1 MIYKPEIKDN
11 RSFSIIKLYDNS
23 FVFMLPLLVV
33 LISLSIGY
41 RWGIDTL
48 LHLVNILAGFIFFEA
63 TKNVKIINE
72 YQVCFHQVFVVV
84 NVLISVFSFIITQE
98 PIALYILLFVG
109 AIAHFLLIELK
120 TTLFYF
126 IAYHMFLIVF
136 ALQNK
141 GLIATELII
150 FSFLFSFM
158 SLFVNNWL
166 TQLIKNSRDTYIA
179 EKKFRLLFEEGNN
192 ALFLLKKTKKN
203 EYEIIDSNSNS
214 ELIFLYSKEEL
225 KNQRFKDL
233 IVCEEKTKKEF
244 CDKIGKIQNQE
255 RFEFEF
261 EFLSKDKKTFF
272 AELAILGL
280 MINYEMH
287 VQVLIKDLTAQKIK
301 ETERLRTELIEKTN
315 KQLSEEIEKHK
326 KTQKF
331 LIENT
336 SKLNALFES
345 SSNLFILTMDR
356 DLSISS
362 FNSSF
367 KRMMKYH
374 LDVEVEIGNDFLKTF
389 PIEPAAYSVLIKK
402 FKKALRGESVELIS
416 HFTTNKG
423 EIWIESFISPVKVGE
438 VDVQEI
444 AFIAHNITE
453 KVENEKKII
462 ESEENNR
469 ATVSAI
475 PDMLFKID
483 KKGYF
488 IDYRLNELG
497 ENLLDK
503 FANTQDLIGKH
514 IFDVIKHKKQG
525 ISFLYNVKKAL
536 RTGQVHT
543 KNFMIP
549 FIIGKTEKEMVFEN
563 RYSRVNTNEVIVI
576 TRDITDN
583 IEFETQLINSVK
595 ENEILLKEVHHRVKN
610 NLQVIS
616 SILNLQSSYVDDK
629 KTLEIIN
636 ESQNRIRSMS
646 YIHESLY
653 QTKDFSSIDFHDYIT
668 NLVQNLV
675 HSYQMFSGKTKL
687 NLDIARVQLGL
698 DQAIPC
704 GLILNELV
712 SNSLKHAYTEAGGEI
727 QIEIKEENNKVIIRV
742 EDFGSGFP
750 KGFKIEESETLGLS
764 LVETLID
771 QIDGELILKTE
782 KGIKYLIIFEKQVL

>member
-1 MIYKPEIKDN
+1 M
-11 RSFSIIKLYDNS
+11 
-23 FVFMLPLLVV
+23 
-33 LISLSIGY
+33 
-41 RWGIDTL
+41 
-48 LHLVNILAGFIFFEA
+48 
-63 TKNVKIINE
+63 
-72 YQVCFHQVFVVV
+72 
-84 NVLISVFSFIITQE
+84 
-98 PIALYILLFVG
+98 
-109 AIAHFLLIELK
+109 
-120 TTLFYF
+120 
-126 IAYHMFLIVF
+126 
-136 ALQNK
+136 
-141 GLIATELII
+141 
-150 FSFLFSFM
+150 
-158 SLFVNNWL
+158 
-166 TQLIKNSRDTYIA
+166 
-179 EKKFRLLFEEGNN
+179 
-192 ALFLLKKTKKN
+192 
-203 EYEIIDSNSNS
+203 
-214 ELIFLYSKEEL
+214 
-225 KNQRFKDL
+225 
-233 IVCEEKTKKEF
+233 
-244 CDKIGKIQNQE
+244 
-255 RFEFEF
+255 
-261 EFLSKDKKTFF
+261 
-272 AELAILGL
+272 
-280 MINYEMH
+280 
-287 VQVLIKDLTAQKIK
+287 
-301 ETERLRTELIEKTN
+301 
-315 KQLSEEIEKHK
+315 
-326 KTQKF
+326 
-331 LIENT
+331 
-336 SKLNALFES
+336 
-345 SSNLFILTMDR
+345 
-356 DLSISS
+356 
-362 FNSSF
+362 
-367 KRMMKYH
+367 
-374 LDVEVEIGNDFLKTF
+374 
-389 PIEPAAYSVLIKK
+389 
-402 FKKALRGESVELIS
+402 RGESVELIS
-416 HFTTNKG
+416 HFSTSRG

-438 VDVQEI
+438 EDIKEI

-488 IDYRLNELG
+488 IDYRLNEVG
-497 ENLLDK
+497 EDLLDK
-503 FANTQDLIGKH
+503 FAHTQDLIGKH

-563 RYSRVNTNEVIVI
+563 RYSRVNANEVIVI

-595 ENEILLKEVHHRVKN
+595 EKEILLKEVHHRVKN

-616 SILNLQSSYVDDK
+616 SILNLQSSYVDDE

-675 HSYQMFSGKTKL
+675 HSYQIFSGKTKL

-712 SNSLKHAYTEAGGEI
+712 SNSLKHAYSEAGGEI

-742 EDFGSGFP
+742 EDFGSGLP
-750 KGFKIEESETLGLS
+750 KGFKIEESETLGLG
-764 LVETLID
+764 LVDTLID

-782 KGIKYLIIFEKQVL
+782 TGTKYLIIFEKQVL